1 MLAHEITEYKRLA
14 IQQQLDAARTQAERN
29 KLGQFATPSELATE
43 MLEYARSLLPGD
55 QTIRFLDPAIGTGSF
70 LSALLRSFPLARI
83 RSVTGYDIDAY
94 YGQKAIELWSDSS
107 FDFRIA
113 DFTRAIPPQTEG
125 EKANLLICNPPYVR
139 HHHLTGNEKL
149 RLREIVKKITGL
161 RFSELAGLYCYF
173 LCMAHLW
180 MQENGLAGWLIPS
193 EFMDVNYGRQLK
205 HYLLDQVTL
214 LRVHRFDPEEVQF
227 QDALVSSAVLW
238 FKKAIPSQGHTV
250 EFTSGGT
257 MSKPKV
263 SLHVPIDVLK
273 HTTKWTKFPLN
284 SIPAVLHSDRK
295 QVRLSDLFEVKRG
308 LVTGANDFFILTAEQ
323 IAHYQLPREFLTP
336 ILPGPRLLSLDEV
349 LADAAG
355 NPLLEQRLFLLDCK
369 LPENEVTKYPALAEY
384 LQMGVEMGVH
394 SGYICRHRSPW
405 YAQEERLPSRLLCT
419 YMGRVGKERSNPFRF
434 ILNHSKAIAANVY
447 LMLSPKPVLAKLL
460 QNDPELY
467 RHIWNTLKH
476 IAPEVLIGEG
486 RVYGGGLYK
495 LEPGELMNAPAD
507 TILEILPSTFHT
519 YTEQMKLF

>member
-1 MLAHEITEYKRLA
+1 M

-43 MLEYARSLLPGD
+43 MLEYAKLLLPED
-55 QTIRFLDPAIGTGSF
+55 QPVRFLDPAIGTGSF
-70 LSALLRSFPLARI
+70 LSALLRSFPLSRI
-83 RSVTGYDIDAY
+83 SSVTGYDIDAY
-94 YGQKAIELWSDSS
+94 YGQKAIELWDYSS
-107 FDFRIA
+107 FDFHIA
-113 DFTRAIPPQTEG
+113 DFTGTMPPQTEG

-139 HHHLTGNEKL
+139 HHHLAGNEKL
-149 RLREIVKKITGL
+149 RLQEIAKKITGL
-161 RFSELAGLYCYF
+161 HFSELTGLYCYF

-180 MQENGLAGWLIPS
+180 MQENGLAGWLIPG

-205 HYLLDQVTL
+205 RYLLDQVTL

-238 FKKAIPSQGHTV
+238 FKKATPPQNHTV
-250 EFTSGGT
+250 EFTFGGT
-257 MSKPKV
+257 MSKSKV
-263 SLHVPIDVLK
+263 SRHVPVDVLK
-273 HTTKWTKFPLN
+273 QTAKWTKFPLN
-284 SIPAVLHSDRK
+284 SISAVLRSDRK
-295 QVRLSDLFEVKRG
+295 QVRLSDLFDVKRG
-308 LVTGANDFFILTAEQ
+308 LVTGANDFFILTSER
-323 IAHYQLPREFLTP
+323 IAQYQLPQEFLTP
-336 ILPGPRLLSLDEV
+336 ILPGPRLLSQDEIQ
-349 LADAAG
+349 ADDAG

-369 LPENEVTKYPALAEY
+369 LPENEVSTYPTLAKY
-384 LQMGVEMGVH
+384 LQMGVEMGIH
-394 SGYICRHRSPW
+394 TGYICRHRFPW

-419 YMGRVGKERSNPFRF
+419 YMGRIGKERSNPFRF

-460 QNDPELY
+460 RDDPELY
-467 RHIWNTLKH
+467 RYIWNALKC
-476 IAPEVLIGEG
+476 ITPEALIGEG

-507 TILEILPSTFHT
+507 TVLEILPSTFHT